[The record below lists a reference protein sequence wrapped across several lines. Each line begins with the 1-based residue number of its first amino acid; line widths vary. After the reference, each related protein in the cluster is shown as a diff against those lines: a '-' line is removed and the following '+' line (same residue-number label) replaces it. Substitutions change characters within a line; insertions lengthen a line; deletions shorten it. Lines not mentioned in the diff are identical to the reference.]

1 MPRRSTENA
10 RTRRV
15 CPRGDHNTRYTA
27 RQARSHAGANKSGHC
42 QYGGVIRQ
50 HGKPLPLSSSAFTIG
65 RLCKALHVSFDQ
77 CFGIEPDE
85 KKDSPEKENA
95 LLSEIEALQEK
106 CDGLKQE
113 LERKEDLEKLNQRYL
128 SELER
133 SAKTH
138 RKFSRWMAG
147 LCTLLL
153 LLFLAYL
160 IFFDLPNPEYGII
173 RSEAFL
179 CYNKNLFIKP

>member
-1 MPRRSTENA
+1 MLEHEEFAQEGTIIRDILRAKRAAMPELTNQDIANMAGLSVNTVNHCLSDRS
-10 RTRRV
+10 
-15 CPRGDHNTRYTA
+15 
-27 RQARSHAGANKSGHC
+27 K
-42 QYGGVIRQ
+42 
-50 HGKPLPLSSSAFTIG
+50 SSSAFTIG
-65 RLCKALHVSFDQ
+65 RLC
-77 CFGIEPDE
+77 
-85 KKDSPEKENA
+85 KDSPEKENA

>member
-1 MPRRSTENA
+1 MLEHEEFAQEGTIKRDILRAKRAAMPELTNQDIANMAGLSVNTVNHCLSDRS
-10 RTRRV
+10 
-15 CPRGDHNTRYTA
+15 
-27 RQARSHAGANKSGHC
+27 K
-42 QYGGVIRQ
+42 
-50 HGKPLPLSSSAFTIG
+50 SSSAFTIG
-65 RLCKALHVSFDQ
+65 RLCKALHVS
-77 CFGIEPDE
+77 FGIEPDE

>member
-1 MPRRSTENA
+1 MLEHEEFAQEGTIIRDILRAKRAAMPELTNQDIANMAGLSVNTVNHCLSDRS
-10 RTRRV
+10 
-15 CPRGDHNTRYTA
+15 
-27 RQARSHAGANKSGHC
+27 K
-42 QYGGVIRQ
+42 
-50 HGKPLPLSSSAFTIG
+50 SSSAFTIG

-113 LERKEDLEKLNQRYL
+113 LERKEDLEAEPRYL

-153 LLFLAYL
+153 LLFRLFNL
-160 IFFDLPNPEYGII
+160 FDLPNPEYGII
-173 RSEAFL
+173 RSEAFYAITRTCL
-179 CYNKNLFIKP
+179 SNRK

>member
-1 MPRRSTENA
+1 MLEHEEFAQEGTIIRDILRAKRAAMPELTNQDIANMAGLSVNTVNHCLSDRS
-10 RTRRV
+10 
-15 CPRGDHNTRYTA
+15 
-27 RQARSHAGANKSGHC
+27 K
-42 QYGGVIRQ
+42 
-50 HGKPLPLSSSAFTIG
+50 SSSAFTIG

-106 CDGLKQE
+106 CDGLKQ
-113 LERKEDLEKLNQRYL
+113 
-128 SELER
+128 ELER

>member
-1 MPRRSTENA
+1 MR
-10 RTRRV
+10 
-15 CPRGDHNTRYTA
+15 
-27 RQARSHAGANKSGHC
+27 
-42 QYGGVIRQ
+42 
-50 HGKPLPLSSSAFTIG
+50 
-65 RLCKALHVSFDQ
+65 
-77 CFGIEPDE
+77 

-138 RKFSRWMAG
+138 RKFSRWMVG

-173 RSEAFL
+173 RSEAFYAITRTCL
-179 CYNKNLFIKP
+179 SNRK

>member
-1 MPRRSTENA
+1 MLEHEEFAQEGTIIRDILRAKRAAMPELTNQDIANMAGLSVNTVNHCLSDRS
-10 RTRRV
+10 
-15 CPRGDHNTRYTA
+15 
-27 RQARSHAGANKSGHC
+27 K
-42 QYGGVIRQ
+42 
-50 HGKPLPLSSSAFTIG
+50 SSSAFTIG

-138 RKFSRWMAG
+138 RKFSRWMVG

-160 IFFDLPNPEYGII
+160 IFLDLPNPEYGII

>member
-1 MPRRSTENA
+1 MLEHEEFAQEGTIIRDILRAKRAAMPELTNQDIANMAGLSVNTVNHCLSDRS
-10 RTRRV
+10 
-15 CPRGDHNTRYTA
+15 
-27 RQARSHAGANKSGHC
+27 K
-42 QYGGVIRQ
+42 
-50 HGKPLPLSSSAFTIG
+50 SSSAFTIG

-95 LLSEIEALQEK
+95 LLSEIE
-106 CDGLKQE
+106 E

>member
-1 MPRRSTENA
+1 MRKRIP
-10 RTRRV
+10 
-15 CPRGDHNTRYTA
+15 
-27 RQARSHAGANKSGHC
+27 
-42 QYGGVIRQ
+42 
-50 HGKPLPLSSSAFTIG
+50 
-65 RLCKALHVSFDQ
+65 
-77 CFGIEPDE
+77 
-85 KKDSPEKENA
+85 PEKENA
-95 LLSEIEALQEK
+95 LLSEIEALQQK

-179 CYNKNLFIKP
+179 CDNKNLFIKP

>member
-1 MPRRSTENA
+1 MLEHEEFAQEGTIIRDILRAKRAAMPELTNQDIANMAGLSVNTVNHCLSDRS
-10 RTRRV
+10 
-15 CPRGDHNTRYTA
+15 
-27 RQARSHAGANKSGHC
+27 K
-42 QYGGVIRQ
+42 
-50 HGKPLPLSSSAFTIG
+50 SSSAFTIG

-77 CFGIEPDE
+77 CVGIEPDE
-85 KKDSPEKENA
+85 KKDSPAKENA

-133 SAKTH
+133 SAKAH

>member
-1 MPRRSTENA
+1 MPELTNQDIANMAGLSVNTVNHCLSDRS
-10 RTRRV
+10 
-15 CPRGDHNTRYTA
+15 
-27 RQARSHAGANKSGHC
+27 K
-42 QYGGVIRQ
+42 
-50 HGKPLPLSSSAFTIG
+50 SSSAFTIG

-85 KKDSPEKENA
+85 KRIPGEGKR

-128 SELER
+128 SERER

-160 IFFDLPNPEYGII
+160 IFLTFQTPEYGII